1 MGPNVE
7 GVLYAAVDRQGLM
20 MGARVGAPC
29 VVGIVGPQHAA
40 SEPWQHGEV
49 ELVKPRAAT
58 INVES
63 LGR

>member
-1 MGPNVE
+1 ME
-7 GVLYAAVDRQGLM
+7 TERDRWAKERSSDALS
-20 MGARVGAPC
+20 
-29 VVGIVGPQHAA
+29 QHAA